1 MFSTGFCGGAD
12 AITDE
17 IANRYDQC
25 FDAQTVRAKLLEYAR
40 LGILLRIR
48 VGRSYQYRLQDT
60 TLKTLF
66 ADIKNRDDALSF
78 FTEVAPLGIIGH
90 YLQQG
95 NNLVNKSFMFKHHFI
110 AATLDDEIVLTIL
123 QAMHEHRY
131 LQFVNFSERV
141 GTEKT
146 FVGMPVKILVSL
158 QNGRRYVAVKHGN
171 KLACFRLDYIKKAK
185 VGEKVSGWEHG
196 KAWTDHVLKQAWG
209 IAHAWR
215 SKKEKISFVL
225 HIDEQQELYV
235 LERLQRERR
244 TGEISKLAD
253 NIFCYSATVSDVGEL
268 LPWIRTF
275 IGHIKAFNCSNLEVQ
290 KRWEQDLQNMFA
302 LYGGEC

>member
-1 MFSTGFCGGAD
+1 MILFCISIFWICFSTGFCGGAD

-95 NNLVNKSFMFKHHFI
+95 NNLVNKALCSS
-110 AATLDDEIVLTIL
+110 TIL
-123 QAMHEHRY
+123 LRQPWM
-131 LQFVNFSERV
+131 
-141 GTEKT
+141 T
-146 FVGMPVKILVSL
+146 
-158 QNGRRYVAVKHGN
+158 
-171 KLACFRLDYIKKAK
+171 RL
-185 VGEKVSGWEHG
+185 
-196 KAWTDHVLKQAWG
+196 
-209 IAHAWR
+209 
-215 SKKEKISFVL
+215 F
-225 HIDEQQELYV
+225 
-235 LERLQRERR
+235 
-244 TGEISKLAD
+244 
-253 NIFCYSATVSDVGEL
+253 
-268 LPWIRTF
+268 
-275 IGHIKAFNCSNLEVQ
+275 
-290 KRWEQDLQNMFA
+290 
-302 LYGGEC
+302 